1 MNMKLKLFYIL
12 SLFCILFTACSE
24 DEPIVSLSQ
33 KEFNDIPCEGATYEI
48 KLETGADWTA
58 TSLTEWCKVV
68 EEKGIGSS
76 SVNVIVK
83 GNIRGPRTGEVVIYS
98 NGEKQSVYF
107 NQLGLDEGATF
118 TYKIPVI
125 FHVIYN
131 DASDKKQNP
140 DTETIYNLL
149 KDVNEF
155 YGKALGDDKGLK
167 LEFTLVQF
175 DPKGNKLAEAGIE
188 RIKWGSATLDPEDV
202 MGNNT
207 KKYTHFIW
215 DPNEYV
221 NILLYNFSQPYILG
235 ISTFPLTTKAHP
247 LPGGGDV
254 VDNMN
259 IAMENLKNVRGVS
272 INSSYIYNGEDQLV
286 DIVPEELKPIFSK
299 QTSVSVTLAHEL
311 GHYFGLRHVFSESN
325 DYKQDTDYCT
335 DTKSYD
341 RKSPKGYEA
350 SLSMLL
356 DQAIAFNNW
365 DLLFQR
371 TSLEGLPF
379 EAHNIMDYNYCYMDE
394 ITPQQVE
401 RVRHVLLYS
410 PMIPGPKDTRD
421 YLSRGNSVE
430 GPVDLPITLS
440 DGYPLFRPLK

>member
-1 MNMKLKLFYIL
+1 MKLKLFYIL
-12 SLFCILFTACSE
+12 SLFCMLFTACSE
-24 DEPIVSLSQ
+24 DDPIVSLSQ

-68 EEKGIGSS
+68 EEKGIGNS

-107 NQLGLDEGATF
+107 NQLGLEEGAVF

-140 DTETIYNLL
+140 DTETVYGLL

-155 YGKALGDDKGLK
+155 YGNALGDDKGLK
-167 LEFTLVQF
+167 LEFTLAQF
-175 DPKGNKLAEAGIE
+175 DPKGNRLAEAGIE
-188 RIKWGSATLDPEDV
+188 RIKWGSATLDPQDV
-202 MGNNT
+202 MGDNN

-221 NILLYNFSQPYILG
+221 NILLYNFIQPNLLG
-235 ISTFPLTTKAHP
+235 ISTFPLVTKAHP
-247 LPGGGDV
+247 LEGGGDV

-259 IAMENLKNVRGVS
+259 ITMENLKNVRGVS

-286 DIVPEELKPIFSK
+286 EVVPEELKPLFRK

-311 GHYFGLRHVFSESN
+311 GHYFGLRHVFSESDDN
-325 DYKQDTDYCT
+325 RKDTDYCT

-341 RKSPKGYEA
+341 RKSPQGYEA
-350 SLSMLL
+350 SIGLL
-356 DQAIAFNNW
+356 IDQAIAFENW

-371 TSLEGLPF
+371 TSLEGMPF

-401 RVRHVLLYS
+401 RLRHVLLYS

-421 YLSRGNSVE
+421 YLSRGGSVE
-430 GPVDLPITLS
+430 GPVDLPVTLS
-440 DGYPLFRPLK
+440 DGYPLFEPFK